1 MSLRSYLIIMI
12 LATLLCCVAFGVIV
26 QTVNPEVT
34 NSVGFLLFYLSLF
47 LAIVGM
53 SAIVGFVVRFI
64 GLRHELV
71 LDSVISAFRQ
81 SFLFAFFII
90 ATLFLLASNL
100 FSWLNVGLLIISL
113 SVAEF
118 FLLSYKV
125 NHKLAIK
132 NQEKLVN

>member
-12 LATLLCCVAFGVIV
+12 LATLLCWVAFGVIV

-47 LAIVGM
+47 LAIVGT
-53 SAIVGFVVRFI
+53 SAIVGFVIRFI
-64 GLRHELV
+64 GLRHELI
-71 LDSVISAFRQ
+71 LNSVISAFRQ

-118 FLLSYKV
+118 FLLSYKI
-125 NHKLAIK
+125 NHKLAIE
-132 NQEKLVN
+132 NQE